1 MPSYNQ
7 LRDSDSRSCLPIGEE
22 CPMNKENRKSQGKHK
37 PIVYRFPFAA
47 VMGQEMVKKAL
58 ILNLI
63 NPQIGGVLLAGE
75 KGTAKSTLVRNL
87 GQIAP
92 NMEVVDLPLN
102 ATEDRVIGSI
112 DIEQTISQGKRAFGS
127 GILKKADGNIL
138 YIDEVNLL
146 SEHIVNSILEVAASG
161 VNHIERE
168 GISIE
173 HPARFVLIGT
183 MNPEEGFLR
192 SQFLDR
198 FGLYVAVE
206 GSKNSAERKEIIKRR
221 LAFEHNTA
229 GFVKVWQGDTEMLKN
244 QIQEARKNLAAV
256 KISET
261 VFKLTADIV
270 NEAYCAGNRAELVMI
285 ETARAL
291 AALAGRQNINIDDIK
306 EAAELALP
314 HRKREKPNDSQEP
327 QQNDQSDEAP
337 EEQPEENQQNDQG
350 EDQGEDQN
358 DAGDDSEDQSQP
370 ESSESPET
378 GDDETDAD
386 DADKEETELPE
397 QPDLN
402 ELLDQIDAIGRTFMI
417 KSLNIKAVDRKK
429 RKGEGKRIKTKT
441 DTKKGQ
447 YIKSAIPR
455 NKINDLAFDATLRA
469 AAPYQ
474 RVREDNGLALIIKTE
489 DLREKLREKRT
500 GSTIVFVVD
509 ASGSMGAKK
518 RMETVKGAV
527 VSLLTDAYQKRDR
540 VGLVSFRKKEA
551 EVLLNI
557 TRSVDMAEKC
567 LRDLPTGGKTPL
579 AAGLLKGYEVIKNE
593 QRKNQDMLPI
603 MVLVSDGRTN
613 AALMAGDPLTEAMEM
628 GKRIAGEGI
637 QTIVVDTEVDFIKL
651 GLARKLAAAM
661 GARYYRIEDL
671 EADVLAEAVRELSKE
686 SSF

>member
-1 MPSYNQ
+1 MLSYNQ
-7 LRDSDSRSCLPIGEE
+7 LRDSDPKKSQPIVEE
-22 CPMNKENRKSQGKHK
+22 YPMNKKNMKQNGHQDRPAYG
-37 PIVYRFPFAA
+37 FPFVA
-47 VMGQEMVKKAL
+47 VMGQERVKKAL

-63 NPQIGGVLLAGE
+63 NPLIGGVLLSGE

-112 DIEQTISQGKRAFGS
+112 DIEKTISQGKRAFGS
-127 GILKKADGNIL
+127 GILKKAHKNIL

-168 GISIE
+168 GISFE

-206 GSKNSAERKEIIKRR
+206 GSKNPVERKEIVKRR
-221 LAFEHNTA
+221 LAFEHHPA
-229 GFVKVWQGDTEMLKN
+229 GFVKAWEEDTEILKN
-244 QIQEARKNLAAV
+244 QILEARKNLEAV

-261 VFKLTADIV
+261 VLKLTADIV
-270 NEAYCAGNRAELVMI
+270 NEAYCAGNRAELMMI
-285 ETARAL
+285 ETAKAL

-306 EAAELALP
+306 EAAQLVLP
-314 HRKREKPNDSQEP
+314 HRKREKPNDPQEP
-327 QQNDQSDEAP
+327 DDQNDEAP
-337 EEQPEENQQNDQG
+337 EQQPEEKKQ
-350 EDQGEDQN
+350 ESPEKDQN
-358 DAGDDSEDQSQP
+358 DAEDDSTDQSEP
-370 ESSESPET
+370 EASEAP
-378 GDDETDAD
+378 DDNDKDNDDNDDNDAED
-386 DADKEETELPE
+386 LEQEEIEPPQ
-397 QPDLN
+397 QPDLS
-402 ELLDQIDAIGRTFMI
+402 ELLDQIDAIGRTFMV
-417 KSLNIKAVDRKK
+417 KNLNIKVLDRKK
-429 RKGEGKRIKTKT
+429 RRGEGKRLKTKT
-441 DTKKGQ
+441 DAKKGQ
-447 YIKSAIPR
+447 YIKSALPH
-455 NKINDLAFDATLRA
+455 NTINDLAFDATLRA

-474 RVREDNGLALIIKTE
+474 RVREANGLALIIKTE

-509 ASGSMGAKK
+509 ASGSMGVKK

-540 VGLVSFRKKEA
+540 VGLVSFRKKDA

-593 QRKNQDMLPI
+593 QRKNSDLLPI
-603 MVLVSDGRTN
+603 LVLVSDGRTN
-613 AALMAGDPLTEAMEM
+613 VALGEGDSFTEALEM
-628 GKRIAGEGI
+628 GKRIAGEGV
-637 QTIVVDTEVDFIKL
+637 QMIVVDTEVDFIKL

-671 EADVLAEAVRELSKE
+671 EADVLAEAVRDLSKE

>member
-1 MPSYNQ
+1 M
-7 LRDSDSRSCLPIGEE
+7 LSDKLAQEMVQPEKGYSDI
-22 CPMNKENRKSQGKHK
+22 K
-37 PIVYRFPFAA
+37 IVASLTARQAGGVKQNTTYRFPFAA
-47 VMGQEMVKKAL
+47 VIGQEQVKKAL
-58 ILNLI
+58 MLNLI

-87 GQIAP
+87 AQVAAG
-92 NMEVVDLPLN
+92 MEVVELPLN

-112 DIEQTISQGKRAFGS
+112 DIEKTITQGQRAFGC
-127 GILKKADGNIL
+127 GILKDADHNIL

-168 GISIE
+168 GISFS
-173 HPARFVLIGT
+173 HPSRFVLVGT

-198 FGLYVAVE
+198 FGLYVEVT
-206 GSKNSAERKEIIKRR
+206 GSKNPIERKEVIRRR
-221 LAFEHNTA
+221 LRFEVA
-229 GFVKVWQGDTEMLKN
+229 PEEFVKNWAADTEILKN
-244 QIQEARKNLAAV
+244 QIIEARKTLAAV

-261 VFKLTADIV
+261 VYKLTAEIV
-270 NEAYCAGNRAELVMI
+270 GEAFCAGNRAELVMI

-291 AALAGRQNINIDDIK
+291 AALSNRQNITIEDLK
-306 EAAELALP
+306 EAAEYVLP
-314 HRKREKPNDSQEP
+314 HRKREKPEAPAEPPEQNEDKQQSEEEPDNQEDGQDQPEDESDGDNSQNPEEPTSEP
-327 QQNDQSDEAP
+327 QTEP
-337 EEQPEENQQNDQG
+337 EQPEADSQQDRL
-350 EDQGEDQN
+350 
-358 DAGDDSEDQSQP
+358 
-370 ESSESPET
+370 ESP
-378 GDDETDAD
+378 
-386 DADKEETELPE
+386 
-397 QPDLN
+397 DLQD
-402 ELLDQIDAIGRTFMI
+402 LLDQIDAIGRIFMV
-417 KSLNIKAVDRKK
+417 KNLNIKALDRKK

-441 DTKKGQ
+441 DTRKGQ
-447 YIKSAIPR
+447 YIKSAVPHQQLS
-455 NKINDLAFDATLRA
+455 DLAFDATLRA

-474 RVREDNGLALIIKTE
+474 RVRAENGLALNIKSE

-527 VSLLTDAYQKRDR
+527 LSLLTDAYQKRDR
-540 VGLVSFRKKEA
+540 VGMVSFRKKEA

-579 AAGLLKGYEVIKNE
+579 AAGLVKGYQVIKNA
-593 QRKNQDMLPI
+593 QRKNPDLLPFL
-603 MVLVSDGRTN
+603 VLVSDGRTN
-613 AALMAGDPLTEAMEM
+613 VALNEGDAFLEAVEM

-661 GARYYRIEDL
+661 SGRYYRIEDL
-671 EADVLAEAVRELSKE
+671 EADVLAEAVRTLTSE
-686 SSF
+686 STF

>member
-1 MPSYNQ
+1 MLSYNQ
-7 LRDSDSRSCLPIGEE
+7 LRDSDPGSGLPSGEE
-22 CPMNKENRKSQGKHK
+22 CPMNKGNRKSHGKHK

-112 DIEQTISQGKRAFGS
+112 DIEKTISLGKRAFGS

-206 GSKNSAERKEIIKRR
+206 GSKNSVERKEIIKRR

-229 GFVKVWQGDTEMLKN
+229 GFVKTWEGNTEMLKN

-270 NEAYCAGNRAELVMI
+270 NKAYCAGNRAELVMI

-314 HRKREKPNDSQEP
+314 HRKREKPNDPQEP

-337 EEQPEENQQNDQG
+337 EEQPEENQQDDQ
-350 EDQGEDQN
+350 EDEQN

-370 ESSESPET
+370 EASESPET
-378 GDDETDAD
+378 GADETDDNDAD
-386 DADKEETELPE
+386 DADKEESEPPE

-417 KSLNIKAVDRKK
+417 KNLNIKAVDHKK

-441 DTKKGQ
+441 DAKKGQ

-540 VGLVSFRKKEA
+540 VGLVSFRKKDA

-579 AAGLLKGYEVIKNE
+579 AAGLLKGYQVIKNE
-593 QRKNQDMLPI
+593 QRKNKDLLPI
-603 MVLVSDGRTN
+603 LVLVSDGRTN
-613 AALMAGDPLTEAMEM
+613 AALMAGDPFTEAQEM
-628 GKRIAGEGI
+628 GRRIAGEGI
-637 QTIVVDTEVDFIKL
+637 QTIVVDTEVEFIKL
-651 GLARKLAAAM
+651 GLAKQLAAAM

-671 EADVLAEAVRELSKE
+671 EADVLAEAVRDLSKE

>member
-1 MPSYNQ
+1 
-7 LRDSDSRSCLPIGEE
+7 
-22 CPMNKENRKSQGKHK
+22 MNKGNLKSQGKHK
-37 PIVYRFPFAA
+37 AIVYRFPFAA

-87 GQIAP
+87 GQIAS

-112 DIEQTISQGKRAFGS
+112 DIEKTISQGKRAFGS

-173 HPARFVLIGT
+173 HLSRFVLIGT

-206 GSKNSAERKEIIKRR
+206 GSKNPVERKEIVKRR

-229 GFVKVWQGDTEMLKN
+229 GFIKVWEGDTEMLKN

-261 VFKLTADIV
+261 VFMLTADIV
-270 NEAYCAGNRAELVMI
+270 NKAYCAGNRAELVMI

-291 AALAGRQNINIDDIK
+291 AALAGRQNVNIDDIK

-314 HRKREKPNDSQEP
+314 HRKREKPNDPQEP
-327 QQNDQSDEAP
+327 QPDDQSDEAP
-337 EEQPEENQQNDQG
+337 EEQSAENQQDDQ
-350 EDQGEDQN
+350 EDEQSDV
-358 DAGDDSEDQSQP
+358 GDDSEDQSQP
-370 ESSESPET
+370 AASEYPET
-378 GDDETDAD
+378 GDDETDDNDTD
-386 DADKEETELPE
+386 DADKEKPEPLE

-417 KSLNIKAVDRKK
+417 KNLNIKAVDRKK

-441 DTKKGQ
+441 DAKKGQ
-447 YIKSAIPR
+447 YIKSASPR

-540 VGLVSFRKKEA
+540 VGLVSFRKKDA
-551 EVLLNI
+551 KVLLNI
-557 TRSVDMAEKC
+557 TRSVDMAQKC

-579 AAGLLKGYEVIKNE
+579 AAGLLKGYQVIKNE
-593 QRKNQDMLPI
+593 QRKNQDLLPI
-603 MVLVSDGRTN
+603 LVLVSDGRTN
-613 AALMAGDPLTEAMEM
+613 AAIMAGNPFTEALEM
-628 GKRIAGEGI
+628 GRRIAGEGI

-651 GLARKLAAAM
+651 GLAKQLAAAM

-671 EADVLAEAVRELSKE
+671 EADVLAEAVRDLSKE

>member
-1 MPSYNQ
+1 MLSYNQ
-7 LRDSDSRSCLPIGEE
+7 LRDSNPRSGLPSGEE
-22 CPMNKENRKSQGKHK
+22 CLMNKGNLKSQDEHK

-47 VMGQEMVKKAL
+47 VMGQERVKKAL

-87 GQIAP
+87 DQIAP

-206 GSKNSAERKEIIKRR
+206 GSKNSVERKEIIKRR

-229 GFVKVWQGDTEMLKN
+229 GFIKVWQGDTEMLKD

-270 NEAYCAGNRAELVMI
+270 NAAYCAGNRAELVMI

-314 HRKREKPNDSQEP
+314 HRKREKPNDPQEP
-327 QQNDQSDEAP
+327 QPDDQNDEAP
-337 EEQPEENQQNDQG
+337 EEQSEENQQDNQR
-350 EDQGEDQN
+350 EDQN
-358 DAGDDSEDQSQP
+358 DAGDDSEDQSEP
-370 ESSESPET
+370 EASESPET
-378 GDDETDAD
+378 GDDETVENDTD
-386 DADKEETELPE
+386 DADKEASELPE

-417 KSLNIKAVDRKK
+417 KNLNIKVVDRKK

-540 VGLVSFRKKEA
+540 VGLVSFRKKDA

-557 TRSVDMAEKC
+557 TRSVDMAQKC

-579 AAGLLKGYEVIKNE
+579 AAGLLKGYQVIKNE

-603 MVLVSDGRTN
+603 LVLVSDGRTN
-613 AALMAGDPLTEAMEM
+613 AALMAGNPFTEALEM
-628 GKRIAGEGI
+628 GRRIAGEGI

-651 GLARKLAAAM
+651 GLAKQLAAAM

-671 EADVLAEAVRELSKE
+671 EADVLAEAVRDLSKE

>member
-7 LRDSDSRSCLPIGEE
+7 LRDSDPGSCLPIGEE
-22 CPMNKENRKSQGKHK
+22 CQVNKGNLKSQGKHK
-37 PIVYRFPFAA
+37 PIVYRYPFAA
-47 VMGQEMVKKAL
+47 VIGQEMVKKAL

-386 DADKEETELPE
+386 DTDKEETDPPE

>member
-1 MPSYNQ
+1 MA
-7 LRDSDSRSCLPIGEE
+7 
-22 CPMNKENRKSQGKHK
+22 
-37 PIVYRFPFAA
+37 YRFPFAA
-47 VMGQEMVKKAL
+47 VIGQERVKKAL

-87 GQIAP
+87 SQIAP

-112 DIEQTISQGKRAFGS
+112 DIEKTIAQGKRSFGS
-127 GILKKADGNIL
+127 GILKRAHGNIL

-168 GISIE
+168 GISFE
-173 HPARFVLIGT
+173 HPSRFVLIGT

-198 FGLYVAVE
+198 FGIYVAVE
-206 GSKNSAERKEIIKRR
+206 GSKSLVERKEVVKRR
-221 LAFEHNTA
+221 LAFEQNPA
-229 GFVKVWQGDTEMLKN
+229 GFAKTWERDTEIQKN
-244 QIQEARKNLAAV
+244 QIVEARKNLETV

-306 EAAELALP
+306 EAAEFVLP
-314 HRKREKPNDSQEP
+314 HRKREKPNEP
-327 QQNDQSDEAP
+327 REPEQDDQNDEEF
-337 EEQPEENQQNDQG
+337 EEQPEENQDDAQNETDD
-350 EDQGEDQN
+350 EN
-358 DAGDDSEDQSQP
+358 DENA
-370 ESSESPET
+370 SESPEDQT
-378 GDDETDAD
+378 QPEDTQAQETDETEAD
-386 DADKEETELPE
+386 EPENEESESSE

-402 ELLDQIDAIGRTFMI
+402 EIMDRIDAVGRTFMV
-417 KSLNIKAVDRKK
+417 KNLDIKAIDRKK

-447 YIKSAIPR
+447 YIKSAMPR
-455 NKINDLAFDATLRA
+455 NTISDLAFDATLRA

-474 RVREDNGLALIIKTE
+474 RVRESNGLALIIKTE

-557 TRSVDMAEKC
+557 TRSVDMAQKC
-567 LRDLPTGGKTPL
+567 LKDLPTGGKTPL
-579 AAGLLKGYEVIKNE
+579 AAGLLKAYEVIKNE
-593 QRKNQDMLPI
+593 QRKNDDILPI

-613 AALMAGDPLTEAMEM
+613 AALMEGDPFTEAMEM

-651 GLARKLAAAM
+651 GLAKKLAAAM
-661 GARYYRIEDL
+661 CARYYRIEDL
-671 EADVLAEAVRELSKE
+671 EADVLAEAVRDLSKE

>member
-7 LRDSDSRSCLPIGEE
+7 LWDSDPGSGLSSGEE
-22 CPMNKENRKSQGKHK
+22 WPVNKGNPKSQGKHK

-112 DIEQTISQGKRAFGS
+112 DIEKTISLGKRAFGS

-173 HPARFVLIGT
+173 HLSRFVLIGT

-206 GSKNSAERKEIIKRR
+206 GSKNSVERKEIIKRR

-229 GFVKVWQGDTEMLKN
+229 GFIKVWQGDTEMLKN

-314 HRKREKPNDSQEP
+314 HRKREKPNDPQEP
-327 QQNDQSDEAP
+327 QQNDQSNEEP
-337 EEQPEENQQNDQG
+337 EEQSEENQQDDQ
-350 EDQGEDQN
+350 EEDQN

-370 ESSESPET
+370 EASESPET
-378 GDDETDAD
+378 GDDETDDNDTD
-386 DADKEETELPE
+386 DVDKEESGPPE

-417 KSLNIKAVDRKK
+417 KNLNIKAVDRKK

-540 VGLVSFRKKEA
+540 VGLVSFRKKDA

-557 TRSVDMAEKC
+557 TRSVDMAQKC

-593 QRKNQDMLPI
+593 QRKNKDLLPI
-603 MVLVSDGRTN
+603 LVLVSDGRTN
-613 AALMAGDPLTEAMEM
+613 AALMAGDPFTEALEM
-628 GKRIAGEGI
+628 GRRIAGEGI

-651 GLARKLAAAM
+651 GLAKQLAAAM

-671 EADVLAEAVRELSKE
+671 EADVLAEAVRDLSKE